1 MKKRAL
7 AALLLCLCFLTLSGC
22 WQEDL
27 SEPESLTPMQSF
39 EEEAEAEEEHAIIPE
54 VFFPSLRSR
63 ANSGSHH
70 LYGRYAANHQFPA
83 LRGNVPPKP
92 STGAGSLSL

>member
-7 AALLLCLCFLTLSGC
+7 AALLLCLCFLMLSGC

-54 VFFPSLRSR
+54 VFSLP
-63 ANSGSHH
+63 
-70 LYGRYAANHQFPA
+70 YAPGQTLDPTPV
-83 LRGNVPPKP
+83 RTVCSKP
-92 STGAGSLSL
+92 SVPCFTRECSA